1 MIFND
6 NGGVKDGI
14 RNTHEYWFKND
25 FTEQITIK
33 SLVVVDCVILDF
45 LKRVV
50 IIYEWVLYPVY
61 KYYIIVKCLL

>member
-61 KYYIIVKCLL
+61 KHYIIVKCLL